1 MLAYQRVNGPTVRSR
16 VFPMFV
22 VKSHWS
28 RLHPSTPKHFKC
40 CFVYQWGC
48 IWNMPSRYL
57 KSDILYSNKQTDAQ
71 AHTHIYI
78 ILSYIY
84 LYHTIYKIW
93 PRFITSDSCE
103 LRTKSKFQLLPWK
116 TKLPAPKDTKTSSW
130 TQVPKHTQN
139 FMVGCHF
146 SRQIAVL
153 MVLYPSFH
161 AIVLNLYGI
170 FTHIRAS
177 ICTGVL
183 AWMLWNY
190 VSFQCKVGEAD
201 EWPCDYIVIIASLGG
216 EDGHQ
221 LVIQVGGNLFNGKLV
236 NQWFLS
242 IICFWKIHFMWF
254 SHGCPRQR
262 PEYYGNSMVCLG
274 SKFWKTTISV
284 NWFPESRYIYE

>member
-1 MLAYQRVNGPTVRSR
+1 
-16 VFPMFV
+16 
-22 VKSHWS
+22 
-28 RLHPSTPKHFKC
+28 
-40 CFVYQWGC
+40 
-48 IWNMPSRYL
+48 MPSRYL

-183 AWMLWNY
+183 A
-190 VSFQCKVGEAD
+190 
-201 EWPCDYIVIIASLGG
+201 
-216 EDGHQ
+216 
-221 LVIQVGGNLFNGKLV
+221 
-236 NQWFLS
+236 
-242 IICFWKIHFMWF
+242 
-254 SHGCPRQR
+254 
-262 PEYYGNSMVCLG
+262 
-274 SKFWKTTISV
+274 
-284 NWFPESRYIYE
+284 